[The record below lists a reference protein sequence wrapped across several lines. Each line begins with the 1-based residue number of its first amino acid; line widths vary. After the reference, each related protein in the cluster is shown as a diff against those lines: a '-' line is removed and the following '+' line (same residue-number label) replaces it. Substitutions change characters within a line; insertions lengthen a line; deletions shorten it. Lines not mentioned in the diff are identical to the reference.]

1 MNLKQMIKQRVGNNK
16 YPTLTRIKVGRVL
29 SVIAAAPLGTSW
41 MFVISIPMS
50 NPLNFNTLVKSKV
63 HDFNS
68 WRSLR

>member
-1 MNLKQMIKQRVGNNK
+1 MIKQRVGNNK